1 LGSQVEALTK
11 EKKEKDNVLTN
22 LELVNLKNAF
32 MLNSKVLKTKTKK
45 RKKISWWTK
54 RRNIERIYSSY
65 KQN

>member
-32 MLNSKVLKTKTKK
+32 LLNSKVLKTKTKK
-45 RKKISWWTK
+45 RKKRSWWTK